1 MLSELLHKDIELLL
15 FLNGLGTTNWDG
27 FWLFITNK
35 FSAIPIYIF
44 ILYFL
49 FKKFG
54 LKSTLI
60 ILLFTIILI
69 AISDQTSNLF
79 KFGFKRLR
87 PCYEDSLKDLV
98 RLVKTS
104 CGGKYSFFSAHA
116 SNSAAVAIFFG
127 SLLKPYLKSLKIL
140 LLIWAILVAYSR
152 VYIGV
157 HFPSDVIFGMFFGF
171 GLGYLFYILTTKF
184 LKKIT

>member
-1 MLSELLHKDIELLL
+1 MLNELLHKDVELLL
-15 FLNGLGTTNWDG
+15 FLNGLGTANWDG

-60 ILLFTIILI
+60 ILLFTVILI

-87 PCYEDSLKDLV
+87 PCYDDSLKDLI
-98 RLVKTS
+98 RLVKAS

-116 SNSAAVAIFFG
+116 SNSTAVAIFFG
-127 SLLKPYLKSLKIL
+127 SLLKPYLKHLKLI

-157 HFPSDVIFGMFFGF
+157 HFPSDVIFGMFLGL

-184 LKKIT
+184 LKNIS